1 MRDDDKEDEDRSA
14 SDLADI
20 DRASRAGEDDAAE
33 GNYDPK
39 SEDTDDQ
46 KEAYEQ
52 SYGESKDD

>member
-1 MRDDDKEDEDRSA
+1 MDDKERSA
-14 SDLADI
+14 PDLADI
-20 DRASRAGEDDAAE
+20 DRASRAGEDDGAE

-52 SYGESKDD
+52 SYGKARDKA

>member
-1 MRDDDKEDEDRSA
+1 MDDDKDRSA

-20 DRASRAGEDDAAE
+20 DRASSAGERDAAE

-52 SYGESKDD
+52 SYGKARDKA

>member
-1 MRDDDKEDEDRSA
+1 MYDGDDDDEDRSA

-20 DRASRAGEDDAAE
+20 DRASRAGEEDGAA